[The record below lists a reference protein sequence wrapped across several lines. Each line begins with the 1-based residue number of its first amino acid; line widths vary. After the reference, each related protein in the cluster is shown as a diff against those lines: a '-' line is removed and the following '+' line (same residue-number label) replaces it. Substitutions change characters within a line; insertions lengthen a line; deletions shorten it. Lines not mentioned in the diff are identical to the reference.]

1 MYGIGREKD
10 RYWGASWFQ
19 KAADQGH
26 TAAQFHLSYSYFNGA
41 GVLTDSVAG
50 YKWLYLASTRDPKN
64 QEYRT
69 RLSEVDAR
77 VRGDLVAR
85 GKALALEWL
94 KKWG

>member
-1 MYGIGREKD
+1 
-10 RYWGASWFQ
+10 
-19 KAADQGH
+19 
-26 TAAQFHLSYSYFNGA
+26 
-41 GVLTDSVAG
+41 VAG

-77 VRGDLVAR
+77 VRGELVAR